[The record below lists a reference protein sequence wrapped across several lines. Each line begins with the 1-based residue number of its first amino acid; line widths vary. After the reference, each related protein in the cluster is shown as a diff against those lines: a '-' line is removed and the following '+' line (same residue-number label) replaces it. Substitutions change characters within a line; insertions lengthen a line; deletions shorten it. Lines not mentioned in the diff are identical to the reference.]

1 MRGLLAELTVGRHL
15 ALAGRNWRVVG
26 MLRGSEVP
34 PEQGEEFEW
43 EECHLRGDD
52 QARAWLLLDC
62 YNGLL
67 SFLEPLADCG
77 LLDLAAWQPGDEA
90 AAGRLRVQWC
100 GHGRVVASCGQAPA
114 VGQLV
119 WYADLHEPS
128 TGTEYRVD
136 GQGQLWRATPVTPRQ
151 WRRARR
157 ARGKEE

>member
-1 MRGLLAELTVGRHL
+1 MRGLLAELAVGRHL
-15 ALAGRNWRVVG
+15 ALAGRNWRVDG

-34 PEQGEEFEW
+34 PGQGEEFEW

-136 GQGQLWRATPVTPRQ
+136 GQGQLWRAIPVTPRQ

-157 ARGKEE
+157 ARGKGK